1 MTSPLTSRF
10 ALLLSVA
17 LVALSVTLAPSAYA
31 EKPTVSGQ
39 PKPKAAKPK
48 AAKPKAKAAVPVP
61 AKAAPAGPVRVPRAL
76 GPKPEAAPKP
86 AEVPAK
92 DKDGNDI
99 DPLERKNAG
108 KLDGHKWRPHVRG

>member
-1 MTSPLTSRF
+1 MPRHLTRL
-10 ALLLSVA
+10 ALIFSAVLAVSF
-17 LVALSVTLAPSAYA
+17 TLAPSAYA
-31 EKPTVSGQ
+31 EKPTASQ
-39 PKPKAAKPK
+39 DSKPKPKPVPRAK
-48 AAKPKAKAAVPVP
+48 AKPKAKAAPKVQ
-61 AKAAPAGPVRVPRAL
+61 VPRAL

-108 KLDGHKWRPHVRG
+108 KLDGHKWRPRVRG